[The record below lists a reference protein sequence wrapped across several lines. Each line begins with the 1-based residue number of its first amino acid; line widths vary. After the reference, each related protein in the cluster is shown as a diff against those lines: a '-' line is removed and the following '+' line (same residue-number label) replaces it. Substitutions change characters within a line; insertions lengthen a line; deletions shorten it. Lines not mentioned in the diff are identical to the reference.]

1 MGVTLYLYWVPL
13 GMSVVLGLLAF
24 RVFARLRTSRL
35 AKSSALLLLTCAV
48 WVAASGLELASS
60 SIATKV
66 FWTRIE
72 YVSGAVIPAAW
83 LVFALQYTGREQYL
97 TRRALV
103 LLSVAPIAM
112 LLLVFTNEAH
122 GLIWSEAVPEVRG
135 QLLVLQKTYAIGYWA
150 FVIYS
155 YTILPVSFSLLVQ
168 NLAQRQA
175 VHYANITILMFVML
189 IPWLLGLAERIPGF
203 PSYLEL
209 TPLGFGLSV
218 PMVVWGLEWARRMD
232 AMGAARGAVIESV
245 EDAIVV
251 LDGQDRIVEL
261 NPVAERVIGS
271 SAEDVVKKP
280 VREIWPNWPD
290 EESSPEPEGSS
301 TEMSID
307 HGGQPRTYEIRLFE
321 VPGRRGRITNRVAI
335 LRDISQRKQAEQALQ
350 RMHEELEQ
358 LVSDRTHELATL
370 YDVAALATQSLDLQV
385 TLERCLER
393 ALEAL
398 PCRAGAI
405 HLRNGAGETLRL
417 AVDRGIPPG
426 LVAELATLTADGSPL
441 GQVLREGQPAV
452 RTGAGSEDSPP
463 WIAAAHGFPVWVVAP
478 MRARGQIVGVLTV
491 FGDADHQCDAE
502 DLALLAS
509 VADHVGIA
517 VENVWLQQRAEQTA
531 ALEERER
538 LARELHDLVTQS
550 LFSLTLFAEVAKD
563 MTTSGERQAIAGLI
577 DEMSAIAHQVLKETR
592 LMIYRMR
599 PAVLEE
605 EGLVGALRRRLGAVE
620 GRVGIE
626 ARVVTDTLIQPPA
639 AVEAELYHIAQEAL
653 SNALRHAQ
661 ASSVEVRLHTESDHL
676 IMEVADNG
684 CGFDPDAV
692 VDLGGMGL
700 SNMRERAESLGGTFS
715 ILSGLGRGT
724 TVRVEVSLASHTD
737 PTTPIHQSM

>member
-1 MGVTLYLYWVPL
+1 MDVMPYLYWVPL
-13 GMSVVLGLLAF
+13 AVSVVLCLLAF
-24 RVFARLRTSRL
+24 RVYARLRTSRL
-35 AKSSALLLLTCAV
+35 AKSSALLLLASAV

-66 FWTRIE
+66 FWTRIQ
-72 YVSGAVIPAAW
+72 YVGGAVLPAVW

-122 GLIWSEAVPEVRG
+122 GLIWSEAVPEVQG

-150 FVIYS
+150 FVVYS

-168 NLAQRQA
+168 SLAHRQA
-175 VHYANITILMFVML
+175 VHYWNITILMFVML
-189 IPWLLGLAERIPGF
+189 IPWLLSLAERIPGF
-203 PSYLEL
+203 PSHLDL

-232 AMGAARGAVIESV
+232 AMGAARGAVIDSV

-251 LDGQDRIVEL
+251 LDGQNRIVEL

-271 SAEDVVKKP
+271 GAAEVVNKS
-280 VREIWPNWPD
+280 VREIWPNWPSD
-290 EESSPEPEGSS
+290 DGFFEQKGSS
-301 TEMSID
+301 TELSID
-307 HGGQPRTYEIRLFE
+307 RGSQPGTYEVRLFE
-321 VPGRRGRITNRVAI
+321 VPGQRGRTAGRVAI

-358 LVSDRTHELATL
+358 LVADRTHELATL
-370 YDVAALATQSLDLQV
+370 YDVTALATQSLDLKV
-385 TLERCLER
+385 TLERSLER

-405 HLRNGAGETLRL
+405 HLRNGAGEALRL
-417 AVDRGIPPG
+417 AVQRGIPPG
-426 LVAELATLTADGSPL
+426 MVAELSTLPVDSGPL
-441 GQVLREGQPAV
+441 REVLRDGQPALITEPEDV
-452 RTGAGSEDSPP
+452 DSPHF
-463 WIAAAHGFPVWVVAP
+463 AAVADGFRRWVAAP
-478 MRARGQIVGVLTV
+478 MRARGQTVGVLTV
-491 FGDADHQCDAE
+491 FGDADHHCEAE
-502 DLALLAS
+502 DLALLTS
-509 VADHVGIA
+509 IADHVGIA
-517 VENVWLQQRAEQTA
+517 VENAWLQQRAEQAA

-563 MTTSGERQAIAGLI
+563 MATSGELEAIAGLI
-577 DEMSAIAHQVLKETR
+577 DEMSAIAYQVLKETR

-626 ARVVTDTLIQPPA
+626 ARVVTDTLVQPPA
-639 AVEAELYHIAQEAL
+639 AVEEELYHIAQEAL

-661 ASSVEVRLHTESDHL
+661 ATSVEVRLHTEGDHL
-676 IMEVADNG
+676 VLEVADNG
-684 CGFDPDAV
+684 CGFDLEAV
-692 VDLGGMGL
+692 CDLGGMGL
-700 SNMRERAESLGGTFS
+700 SNMRERAEGLGGTFA
-715 ILSGLGRGT
+715 ILSEPGRGT
-724 TVRVEVSLASHTD
+724 TVRVEVSLAPQAD
-737 PTTPIHQSM
+737 PTAPI

>member
-1 MGVTLYLYWVPL
+1 MDVMPYLYWVPL
-13 GMSVVLGLLAF
+13 GVSIVLCLLAF

-35 AKSSALLLLTCAV
+35 AKSSALLLLASAV

-66 FWTRIE
+66 FWTRIQ
-72 YVSGAVIPAAW
+72 YVGGAVLPAAW

-150 FVIYS
+150 FVVYS

-168 NLAQRQA
+168 SLAHRHA
-175 VHYANITILMFVML
+175 VHYWNITILMFAML
-189 IPWLLGLAERIPGF
+189 IPWLLSLAERIPGF
-203 PSYLEL
+203 PSYLDL

-218 PMVVWGLEWARRMD
+218 PMVVWGLEWVRRMD
-232 AMGAARGAVIESV
+232 ATGAARGAVIESV

-251 LDGQDRIVEL
+251 LDRQDRIIEL
-261 NPVAERVIGS
+261 NPVAEKVIGS
-271 SAEDVVKKP
+271 GAADILNKP
-280 VREIWPNWPD
+280 VREIWPNWPGEGD
-290 EESSPEPEGSS
+290 LSEQKGSS
-301 TEMSID
+301 TELSID
-307 HGGQPRTYEIRLFE
+307 RGSQPRTYEIRIFE
-321 VPGRRGRITNRVAI
+321 VPGGRGRATGRVAI

-358 LVSDRTHELATL
+358 LVADRTHELATL
-370 YDVAALATQSLDLQV
+370 YDVTALATQSLDLQV
-385 TLERCLER
+385 TLERSLER

-405 HLRNGAGETLRL
+405 HLLNGAGEPLRL
-417 AVDRGIPPG
+417 AVQRGIPPDM
-426 LVAELATLTADGSPL
+426 VAELTALPVDSGPL
-441 GQVLREGQPAV
+441 KHVLQDGQPAII
-452 RTGAGSEDSPP
+452 TEPGELGSTHLSTSNGFRM
-463 WIAAAHGFPVWVVAP
+463 WIAAP
-478 MRARGQIVGVLTV
+478 MRARGQTVGVLMV
-491 FGDADHQCDAE
+491 FGEGGHQLSAE
-502 DLALLAS
+502 DLALLTS

-517 VENVWLQQRAEQTA
+517 VENAWLQQRAEQAA

-563 MTTSGERQAIAGLI
+563 MTVSGEQEGIAGLI

-620 GRVGIE
+620 GRVGIK

-653 SNALRHAQ
+653 SNALRHSQ
-661 ASSVEVRLHTESDHL
+661 ASSVEVRLHTEEDHL
-676 IMEVADNG
+676 VLEVADDG
-684 CGFDPDAV
+684 CGFDPEAV
-692 VDLGGMGL
+692 RNLGGMGL
-700 SNMRERAESLGGTFS
+700 SNMRDRAESLGGTFTV
-715 ILSGLGRGT
+715 LSGSGRGT
-724 TVRVEVSLASHTD
+724 TVRVEVSLASQPD
-737 PTTPIHQSM
+737 PTTPIYQSK